1 VKNSTW
7 KKVETDLKPT
17 PRVGHSMVASTLEPN
32 IYVIGGSRGDYGGL
46 KEIWQFLADKEVWK
60 QVEYHLPSNQ
70 PITNPYTIP
79 AKHSSAVM
87 IGPKIVMFGG
97 ETLMKDLKIEPFLSD
112 FLVYDTETKE
122 LTRCGDSNEDYGL
135 RGHNLIWWNDKF
147 LLLGGATK
155 KIKHYASLIP
165 FDEAMCGKTILTG
178 KTFNVSLEHSM
189 KRPENKNK
197 TIPLIIEET
206 VDYLNEEGFDAE
218 GIFRKSG
225 RHSDVI
231 YLNAIFE
238 NGLKFEKNRFK
249 DPNAVSV
256 VLKRYLTS
264 LPEPIL
270 TYKLYEEFMAAMHKE
285 NMVDELRMVIAKLPQ
300 LQFDVSKK
308 IFSLLYKVQQNID
321 TTFMGSKNL
330 IIILGPYLLGCKDP
344 STSNVKDKE
353 KSPLPFLIENYP
365 LVWEYFDD
373 LKKEVKTSKE
383 EITIQEEINVQ
394 EEVNVIH
401 EVTKEEVDVEEIDV
415 GEIKQNGELKMEE
428 EILKQEEELLE
439 NEDVKEWLN
448 DEKVEN
454 PKPEENE

>member
-1 VKNSTW
+1 LWKFNVKNSSW

-17 PRVGHSMVASTLEPN
+17 PRLGQSMVASTLEPS
-32 IYVIGGSRGDYGGL
+32 IFVIGGSRGNYGGL
-46 KEIWQFLADKEVWK
+46 KEIWQFLTDKEEWK
-60 QVEYHLPSNQ
+60 QVDFHLPTNQ

-155 KIKHYASLIP
+155 KIKHYASLIS

-178 KTFNVSLEHSM
+178 KTFNVPLELAM

-218 GIFRKSG
+218 GIFRKCG

-238 NGLKFEKNRFK
+238 NGLKFQKDRFK
-249 DPNAVSV
+249 DPNAISV

-270 TYKLYEEFMAAMHKE
+270 TYKLYEEFMGAMHKE

-308 IFSLLYKVQQNID
+308 IFSLLYKVQKNVE

-365 LVWEYFDD
+365 LVWGYFDD
-373 LKKEVKTSKE
+373 LKKKEEKPLKEEITE
-383 EITIQEEINVQ
+383 EITIQEE
-394 EEVNVIH
+394 EVKVVN
-401 EVTKEEVDVEEIDV
+401 TKEEVDIDEEIDV
-415 GEIKQNGELKMEE
+415 EEIQQEVSVEE
-428 EILKQEEELLE
+428 EILKEEKLLEAEVNGEKEEEP
-439 NEDVKEWLN
+439 KE
-448 DEKVEN
+448 EN
-454 PKPEENE
+454 PKPENE